1 MVNNDFGGEEV
12 YEKVYYMCDW
22 VLFVMYEV
30 CVVVD
35 KFEGI
40 MSFKYWLMFIYWQ
53 MLFVK

>member
-40 MSFKYWLMFIYWQ
+40 MSFKYWLMFIYW
-53 MLFVK
+53 